1 MRKFVCM
8 NTKNVSLIFV
18 LSYLTWLALNWS
30 VSTDVLLTGAAV
42 SLLISTLLCRR
53 CNVMKEVR
61 LTPKSFAYA
70 FAFVGVFWWELI
82 KSNFDVALRV
92 LKPSLPINPGIVEV
106 KTRLKS
112 DIGKMLLAN
121 SITLTPGTLTVD
133 IHGDRMVIHWID
145 VSSTDIEGATK
156 AIVSKFEKFLE
167 VMYG

>member
-1 MRKFVCM
+1 MKLKTVFQ
-8 NTKNVSLIFV
+8 IFV

-30 VSTDVLLTGAAV
+30 VRTDVLVTGAI
-42 SLLISTLLCRR
+42 ISVALAMLLCSR
-53 CNVMKEVR
+53 CQVMQEVR

-82 KSNFDVALRV
+82 KSNLDVAFRV
-92 LKPSLPINPGIVEV
+92 LTPSLPINPGIVEV

-133 IHGDRMVIHWID
+133 IRGDRMFIHWID
-145 VSSTDIEGATK
+145 VSSSDIEGATH
-156 AIVSKFEKFLE
+156 AIVSKFEKYLE